1 MTPEEHQEAKELFG
15 RVLDLE
21 PERRGL
27 ILDEVCAERPG
38 LRHEVESLLLAY
50 QEAGTFI
57 DAPLVA
63 VRLSSKGIRTT
74 ADETILGRSIG
85 PYRVETIVG

>member
-27 ILDEVCAERPG
+27 ILDEVCAERP
-38 LRHEVESLLLAY
+38 A
-50 QEAGTFI
+50 Q
-57 DAPLVA
+57 
-63 VRLSSKGIRTT
+63 
-74 ADETILGRSIG
+74 
-85 PYRVETIVG
+85 